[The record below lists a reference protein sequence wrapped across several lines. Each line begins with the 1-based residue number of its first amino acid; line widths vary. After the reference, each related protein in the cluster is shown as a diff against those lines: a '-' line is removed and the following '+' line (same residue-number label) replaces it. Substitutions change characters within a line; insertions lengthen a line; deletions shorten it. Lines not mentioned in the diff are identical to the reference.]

1 MRYEGAIRALC
12 CITAGASFRSYE
24 GDMKALLKR
33 YFGAIKAL
41 FRRYEASMLYYSR
54 REFNQ
59 RRRRYEGAIKA
70 LLWRYYGAITALLRL
85 YGVLQQAH
93 LHAVLLLRSPN
104 MKALSRRNSGA
115 ITALLRERDL
125 HAVLLSRSPL
135 THLCLQ
141 QLPWPL

>member
-1 MRYEGAIRALC
+1 
-12 CITAGASFRSYE
+12 
-24 GDMKALLKR
+24 
-33 YFGAIKAL
+33 
-41 FRRYEASMLYYSR
+41 MLYYSR

-70 LLWRYYGAITALLRL
+70 LLWRYGAITALLRL